1 MFDLFLDFFANRDN
15 HLTRM
20 DSRTKMIVASSLILA
35 VILSTKIILPLIVLA
50 VCVSIMLII
59 GIPAKLVFLRL
70 IAPMSIVLA
79 LVVVQTFSVNGTGF
93 FSVSLFG
100 LHLVATH
107 EGLTHGIMLGSRVL
121 GAVSVMILL
130 GSVTPAHKIFHALR
144 WFKVPDTWVE
154 IALLIYRYT
163 FTLADQTTDIAEAQ
177 KLRLGYSSLRRS
189 LSSIGV
195 LAGTVITRSMDQ
207 AMRTYE
213 AMTLRGYNGAMRFEA
228 LPKMPK
234 TEFMGLLIVLPLI
247 IATYCAVEWWPK

>member
-1 MFDLFLDFFANRDN
+1 
-15 HLTRM
+15 
-20 DSRTKMIVASSLILA
+20 
-35 VILSTKIILPLIVLA
+35 
-50 VCVSIMLII
+50 
-59 GIPAKLVFLRL
+59 
-70 IAPMSIVLA
+70 MSIVLA

-93 FSVSLFG
+93 FSVSFFG

-107 EGLTHGIMLGSRVL
+107 EGLAHGILLGSRVL

-130 GSVTPAHKIFHALR
+130 GSVTPAHKIFHTLR

-163 FTLADQTTDIAEAQ
+163 FTLADQTTDVAEAQ
-177 KLRLGYSSLRRS
+177 KLRLGYSGLRRS

-207 AMRTYE
+207 AMRTYD
-213 AMTLRGYNGAMRFEA
+213 AMTLRGYNGAMRFDP

-234 TEFMGLLIVLPLI
+234 TEFMGLLIVLPVI
-247 IATYCAVEWWPK
+247 IATYFVVEWWPK